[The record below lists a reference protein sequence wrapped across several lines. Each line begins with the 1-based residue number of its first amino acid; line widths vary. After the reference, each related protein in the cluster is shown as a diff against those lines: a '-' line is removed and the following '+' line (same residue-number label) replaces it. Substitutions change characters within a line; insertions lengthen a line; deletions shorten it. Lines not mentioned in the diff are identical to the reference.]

1 MLEKLLPIF
10 AAILGTTFT
19 LLGIYELDGWVGWIH
34 VAVLIIGTHLIAMA
48 FRSTFND

>member
-10 AAILGTTFT
+10 AAILGTAFT
-19 LLGIYELDGWVGWIH
+19 LFGLYELDGYVGWIQ
-34 VAVLIIGTHLIAMA
+34 VAILIIGTHLIAMA